1 MNRGLLQKSWRETW
15 PPTVLFGGALFA
27 IQAILAFALPK
38 LQSQLSA
45 QMASTPFFR
54 NLIGAMIGA
63 DVSGDLGP
71 EMFAAIPW
79 VHPVV
84 LALVWAH
91 AIVLCTRVPAGEVD
105 RGTIDVLLALP
116 VSRWN
121 VFVTES
127 LVWLGA
133 ALSVVA
139 AALLGNACATRL
151 GGSTL
156 DISVSRFLPVAA
168 SLFGVTTSVGA
179 FAWLASCLSDRRG
192 QALAVALL
200 AVLASFLLNYLAP
213 FWAPAHRIAW
223 LSVLRYHQPL
233 RVLQSGQWPWA
244 DLGVLLG
251 AAAVMWVVAG
261 TVFARRDLTTT

>member
-1 MNRGLLQKSWRETW
+1 MNRGLLLKSWRETW
-15 PPTVLFGGALFA
+15 PPTVLFGGALFV

-45 QMASTPFFR
+45 QLASTPFLR
-54 NLIGAMIGA
+54 NLIGAMIGT
-63 DVSGDLGP
+63 DVGGGLGP
-71 EMFAAIPW
+71 EMFAAIAW

-116 VSRWN
+116 VSRWQ

-127 LVWLGA
+127 LVWVGA
-133 ALSVVA
+133 AFSIIV
-139 AALLGNACATRL
+139 AALLGNAVVARL
-151 GGSTL
+151 GGNAL
-156 DISVSRFLPVAA
+156 DIAVTRLLPVAA
-168 SLFGVTTSVGA
+168 NLLAIATSVGA

-192 QALAVALL
+192 RALAVALL

-213 FWAPAHRIAW
+213 FWEPANRIAW
-223 LSVLRYHQPL
+223 LSVLRYHQPV
-233 RVLQSGQWPWA
+233 RVLQSGQWPFA

-251 AAAVMWVVAG
+251 AAALMWVVAG